1 MEGCEPAKR
10 RLDIVAPHRELSI
23 ELGRGAMLDGLAN
36 HVGNFGLGVLSAD
49 IGDATH
55 HAVIL
60 WSVHH
65 MDATGLGG

>member
-23 ELGRGAMLDGLAN
+23 ELVRGAMPDGLAN

-49 IGDATH
+49 IGNATH
-55 HAVIL
+55 NAVVL
-60 WSVHH
+60 WPEHY